1 MRILVCLLVF
11 VICFSCQEKKEKFI
25 DVENKIKL
33 DTLPVLN
40 KEDNKQKLKL
50 QELKER
56 FYHIKLYNFEGVK
69 DTVVGF
75 DFLESDSNLD
85 YTFDYEP
92 FIKRGNSDSISL
104 YTKNIEVVIRKSKFD
119 KTKSKLTYDSD
130 SLNIIQIDNHNVI
143 GAEDVPNTYIS
154 KIYLDLSNNYVEIDK
169 RYYEDLYEPN
179 FDLTEAYYYDKEI
192 IITMGN
198 SDGYLGYVV
207 TFFIDEELNIKRI
220 IYIPQK

>member
-1 MRILVCLLVF
+1 MRVLIVFLILVL
-11 VICFSCQEKKEKFI
+11 CFSCKEKKE
-25 DVENKIKL
+25 DVIEVEYDIKI
-33 DTLPVLN
+33 DTLTTIN
-40 KEDNKQKLKL
+40 KEDELVKQKL

-56 FYHIKLYNFEGVK
+56 FYHIKLYNSEIVT
-69 DTVVGF
+69 DTIVGF
-75 DFLESDSNLD
+75 DFLESDSSLD
-85 YTFDYEP
+85 YSFDYEP
-92 FIKRGNSDSISL
+92 FLKRGNSDSISL
-104 YTKNIEVVIRKSKFD
+104 YTKNIEVVIRKSKFE

-220 IYIPQK
+220 IYIP

>member
-1 MRILVCLLVF
+1 MRVLVVF
-11 VICFSCQEKKEKFI
+11 FISVLCFSCKEKKE
-25 DVENKIKL
+25 DVLEVEYEIKI
-33 DTLPVLN
+33 DTLSTIN
-40 KEDNKQKLKL
+40 KEDELIRQKL

-56 FYHIKLYNFEGVK
+56 FYHIKLYNSEIVT
-69 DTVVGF
+69 DTIVGF

-92 FIKRGNSDSISL
+92 FVKRGNLDSISL
-104 YTKNIEVVIRKSKFD
+104 YTKNIEVVILKSKFD

-179 FDLTEAYYYDKEI
+179 FNLTEAYYYDKEI
-192 IITMGN
+192 IVTMGN
-198 SDGYLGYVV
+198 SDGYLGYKVN
-207 TFFIDEELNIKRI
+207 FFIDEQLNIKRI
-220 IYIPQK
+220 IYIP

>member
-143 GAEDVPNTYIS
+143 GAEDIPNNYIS

-220 IYIPQK
+220 IYIP